1 MSKSESKK
9 LAKSR
14 DKNLTITALGGLHEI
29 GKNMFIF
36 ESEGDMILV
45 DSGVYFPGHDSPGID
60 YTMSD
65 YNYLIKRSDKVK
77 ALFVTSVDDF
87 HIGGAHHVITKL
99 NIKKIYGSKLA
110 LELLKVKLGEA
121 DSKKREWFNYTSREV
136 IKESCFEVKPLFMT
150 SSSHANYSLYIKA
163 NGSSVFYSGSFKIDQ
178 TPIDNVKTDVVGIT
192 EIGCEAREQGEGV
205 DLYLGD
211 SANVELEGYSRSERV
226 LINRFEEILSNS
238 TGRII
243 FNTYTENTIRIQ
255 NLLRVADRIGRKVA
269 LLNKETKDIIEAL
282 LNAGILDSKRKFVNL
297 QDIQEMKDT
306 EVLILSSASE
316 GEAIKELETIAY
328 DKHPQF
334 LLKEG
339 DTVVNSGDLPPGTVR
354 VMAQLSDALFLKKV
368 NIIGGRNANIH
379 VESHAMTE
387 ELKFMFNIL
396 RPKYFIPMVGETRQL
411 IKHAKLAV
419 DTGFDPGSIFIL
431 DNGDQI
437 HLNKGNLEVN
447 GHLNTGE
454 ILFSDSQDFQVDNK
468 IIKERDALAQDG
480 VVTVAFTIN
489 KKKKVVSG
497 PVFSAKACTFSSN
510 KEWRAFCLM
519 NSQDIIDEVENLSQ
533 DNPNAGIEDFQD
545 LVREKMNHLIKT
557 QIGKKPSVVVL
568 ANQVSV
574 GAA

>member
-1 MSKSESKK
+1 MTKPKTNKAINPNDKSLKV
-9 LAKSR
+9 
-14 DKNLTITALGGLHEI
+14 TALGGLHEI
-29 GKNMFIF
+29 GKNMFVF
-36 ESEGDMILV
+36 ECEDEMIIV

-60 YTMSD
+60 YTMAD

-110 LELLKVKLGEA
+110 LELLKVKLGSA
-121 DSKKREWFNYTSREV
+121 NAQKREWYDYTSRQT
-136 IKESCFEVKPLFMT
+136 IKESPFEVTPIFMT
-150 SSSHANYSLYIKA
+150 SNSHANYSLHIKA

-178 TPIDNVKTDVVGIT
+178 TPIDNVKTDIVGIT
-192 EIGCEAREQGEGV
+192 EIGCEARERGEGV

-211 SANVELEGYSRSERV
+211 SVNVEQEGYSKSERI
-226 LINRFEEILSNS
+226 LINRFEEILAN
-238 TGRII
+238 TPGRII

-282 LNAGILDSKRKFVNL
+282 LNAGILDPKRKFVNL

-354 VMAQLSDALFLKKV
+354 VMAQISDALYLKKV

-387 ELKFMFNIL
+387 ELKFIFNIL
-396 RPKYFIPMVGETRQL
+396 RPKYFIPMVGETRHL
-411 IKHAKLAV
+411 VKHAKLAV

-437 HLNKGNLEVN
+437 KLLDGNLEVS
-447 GHLNTGE
+447 GQINTGE

-480 VVTVAFTIN
+480 VVTVAFTMN
-489 KKKKVVSG
+489 KKNKVVSG

-519 NSQDIIDEVENLSQ
+519 NSQDIVDEIENLSS
-533 DNPNAGIEDFQD
+533 DNPKAGIEDYQD
-545 LVREKMNHLIKT
+545 LVREKMNRMIKT
-557 QIGKKPSVVVL
+557 QIGKRPSVVVL
-568 ANQVSV
+568 ANLVSL
-574 GAA
+574 GAN